1 MSMAIKVL
9 LTVNCDPGSKECGE
23 CNPYG
28 CRLNPNENDCSCCG
42 IYEACAAER
51 AATGY
56 RLRCQA
62 CLDAESAAK
71 ALCEPAGSITR
82 QGVCGCEAGGF
93 VWMDTEWRSEQDWWP
108 VELLPKYCAMC
119 GDRLNAD
126 GTATRQ
132 AVIGPELRKALARLE
147 KAAGC
152 KQVTAE
158 VYWWEQLRS
167 ALAADGTTLDE
178 LQAAT
183 PPKGY

>member
-1 MSMAIKVL
+1 MSMATKVL
-9 LTVNCDPGSKECGE
+9 LEIWCDPGSKECGE

-82 QGVCGCEAGGF
+82 QGVCGCGDGGF

-132 AVIGPELRKALARLE
+132 AVIGPELHKALLE
-147 KAAGC
+147 AIDTLCDDDTPDGEIA
-152 KQVTAE
+152 
-158 VYWWEQLRS
+158 LRMS
-167 ALAADGTTLDE
+167 IALALQMDGTDLSPAE
-178 LQAAT
+178 AADAD
-183 PPKGY
+183 